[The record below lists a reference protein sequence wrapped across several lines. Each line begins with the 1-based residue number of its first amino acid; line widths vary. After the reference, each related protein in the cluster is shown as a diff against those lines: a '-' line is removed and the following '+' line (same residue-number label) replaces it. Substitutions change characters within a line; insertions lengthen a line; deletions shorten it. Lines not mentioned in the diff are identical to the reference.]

1 MQTSNKEG
9 KKVLLRVSNLKQ
21 YFPLKKKGLFVKAND
36 GITLDIYEGETFG
49 LVGESGCG
57 KSTLGRTLLQLY
69 RQTDGRTMYYG
80 RTLDDLAPVYVK
92 KTLQTL
98 EKRREKWHELKKHL
112 ANVQKEYDAL
122 PDGEAKYKKHNELDK
137 AVKDENDALL
147 DMANLI
153 GGFVCVKDIQAVQKL
168 FLEEYRISKE
178 RVKEMNRRG
187 AVQLD
192 LDDLL
197 FDIKKAEEN
206 GKNTSGLKSKE
217 AKLRASL
224 AKIDEKLA
232 ELARRIG
239 DVRRQ
244 LDAQRAQYADDAE
257 FARYEALRDEGI
269 DLARLEYDEIRQL
282 RRDLQLIFQ
291 DPYSSLNPRM
301 TVGNIIGEGLL
312 AHGFFK
318 KNDERMQEYIIK
330 TMEDAGL
337 ASYFL
342 HRFPHQFSGG
352 QRQRIGIARSLAVKP
367 KFVVCDEAVSAL
379 DVSIQSQIINLLAD
393 LKEQSNLTYLF
404 ITHDLS
410 VVKYISDRIGVMYL
424 GNMVELANTQE
435 LFDHPLHPYTEAL
448 MAAIPTTDVEE
459 NRELR
464 ILEGDIPSPVNPPQG
479 CKFHTRCAHCTE
491 ICKHAVPEWK
501 EMAPGHFVA
510 CHHPLGREE

>member
-1 MQTSNKEG
+1 MQNND
-9 KKVLLRVSNLKQ
+9 KKVLLRISNLKQ
-21 YFPLKKKGLFVKAND
+21 YFPLKGGRFVKAND
-36 GITLDIYEGETFG
+36 GISLDIYEGETFG

-206 GKNTSGLKSKE
+206 GKNTSGLKNKE

-239 DVRRQ
+239 DVRHQ

-352 QRQRIGIARSLAVKP
+352 QRQRIGIARALIMQPEFIIA
-367 KFVVCDEAVSAL
+367 DEPISAL
-379 DVSIQSQIINLLAD
+379 DVSIRAQVLNLLGELQKKRA
-393 LKEQSNLTYLF
+393 LTYLF
-404 ITHDLS
+404 ISHDLS
-410 VVKYISDRIGVMYL
+410 VMRFICDRIAVIHKGL
-424 GNMVELANTQE
+424 LVELAE
-435 LFDHPLHPYTEAL
+435 CEKLFAHPLHPYTRAL
-448 MAAIPTTDVEE
+448 LSAIPQPDPVAERNKKLLVYDPACHHYGPGNE
-459 NRELR
+459 
-464 ILEGDIPSPVNPPQG
+464 PSWQE
-479 CKFHTRCAHCTE
+479 AY
-491 ICKHAVPEWK
+491 
-501 EMAPGHFVA
+501 PGHFVLA
-510 CHHPLGREE
+510 SGEEVSQYQAMY

>member
-1 MQTSNKEG
+1 MQTSNNEG

-21 YFPLKKKGLFVKAND
+21 YFPLKKKGLYVKAND

-224 AKIDEKLA
+224 ATPSGRSTRTTRNL
-232 ELARRIG
+232 
-239 DVRRQ
+239 
-244 LDAQRAQYADDAE
+244 RAT
-257 FARYEALRDEGI
+257 R
-269 DLARLEYDEIRQL
+269 
-282 RRDLQLIFQ
+282 
-291 DPYSSLNPRM
+291 
-301 TVGNIIGEGLL
+301 
-312 AHGFFK
+312 
-318 KNDERMQEYIIK
+318 
-330 TMEDAGL
+330 
-337 ASYFL
+337 
-342 HRFPHQFSGG
+342 
-352 QRQRIGIARSLAVKP
+352 
-367 KFVVCDEAVSAL
+367 
-379 DVSIQSQIINLLAD
+379 
-393 LKEQSNLTYLF
+393 
-404 ITHDLS
+404 
-410 VVKYISDRIGVMYL
+410 
-424 GNMVELANTQE
+424 
-435 LFDHPLHPYTEAL
+435 
-448 MAAIPTTDVEE
+448 
-459 NRELR
+459 
-464 ILEGDIPSPVNPPQG
+464 
-479 CKFHTRCAHCTE
+479 RCATRASTLRALNTTRSASSAATCSSSSR
-491 ICKHAVPEWK
+491 IRIPA
-501 EMAPGHFVA
+501 
-510 CHHPLGREE
+510 

>member
-1 MQTSNKEG
+1 MQTSNNEG

-21 YFPLKKKGLFVKAND
+21 YFPLKKKGLYVKAND

-312 AHGFFK
+312 AHGFGFTGQFLFQLGQMAFGLVEPFIIGLGLGQELQDIGDSETVLALELF
-318 KNDERMQEYIIK
+318 NRRQAGLHSIQGPFIEVERIGIAQKAIVNVFDFIRQGLDFPSQITEGFIVSRRFLQ
-330 TMEDAGL
+330 TAVDSLNLFDDAGL
-337 ASYFL
+337 AF
-342 HRFPHQFSGG
+342 
-352 QRQRIGIARSLAVKP
+352 
-367 KFVVCDEAVSAL
+367 
-379 DVSIQSQIINLLAD
+379 
-393 LKEQSNLTYLF
+393 
-404 ITHDLS
+404 
-410 VVKYISDRIGVMYL
+410 
-424 GNMVELANTQE
+424 
-435 LFDHPLHPYTEAL
+435 
-448 MAAIPTTDVEE
+448 
-459 NRELR
+459 
-464 ILEGDIPSPVNPPQG
+464 
-479 CKFHTRCAHCTE
+479 
-491 ICKHAVPEWK
+491 
-501 EMAPGHFVA
+501 APF
-510 CHHPLGREE
+510 

>member
-1 MQTSNKEG
+1 MQTSNNEG

-21 YFPLKKKGLFVKAND
+21 YFPLKKKGLYVKAND

-232 ELARRIG
+232 ELARQIG
-239 DVRRQ
+239 DVRHQ

-257 FARYEALRDEGI
+257 FARYKA
-269 DLARLEYDEIRQL
+269 
-282 RRDLQLIFQ
+282 
-291 DPYSSLNPRM
+291 
-301 TVGNIIGEGLL
+301 
-312 AHGFFK
+312 
-318 KNDERMQEYIIK
+318 
-330 TMEDAGL
+330 
-337 ASYFL
+337 
-342 HRFPHQFSGG
+342 
-352 QRQRIGIARSLAVKP
+352 
-367 KFVVCDEAVSAL
+367 
-379 DVSIQSQIINLLAD
+379 
-393 LKEQSNLTYLF
+393 
-404 ITHDLS
+404 
-410 VVKYISDRIGVMYL
+410 
-424 GNMVELANTQE
+424 ELA
-435 LFDHPLHPYTEAL
+435 
-448 MAAIPTTDVEE
+448 
-459 NRELR
+459 
-464 ILEGDIPSPVNPPQG
+464 
-479 CKFHTRCAHCTE
+479 K
-491 ICKHAVPEWK
+491 
-501 EMAPGHFVA
+501 
-510 CHHPLGREE
+510 

>member
-1 MQTSNKEG
+1 MQTSNNEG

-21 YFPLKKKGLFVKAND
+21 YFPLKKKGLYVKAND

-501 EMAPGHFVA
+501 DMAPGHFVA
-510 CHHPLGREE
+510 CHHPLGGED